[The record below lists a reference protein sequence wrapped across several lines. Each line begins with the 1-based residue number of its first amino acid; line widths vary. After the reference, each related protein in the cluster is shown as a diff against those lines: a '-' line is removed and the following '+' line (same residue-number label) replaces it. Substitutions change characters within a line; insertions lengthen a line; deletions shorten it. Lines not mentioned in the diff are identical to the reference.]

1 MAVIGARPATWLD
14 GLSGRLVPRS
24 RIRRPA
30 SSPGTR
36 RRTSHGARARREAIS
51 LPIVVLAIA
60 LAAVLGLFQIS
71 LSSNVAA
78 AGYSIDTLNGRL
90 AQLESDHQDLLYQ
103 IGQAQ
108 SPDRIAARAAALG
121 LSTLS
126 PDHIGFARP
135 SADLHP

>member
-1 MAVIGARPATWLD
+1 MAVTGARPATWLD
-14 GLSGRLVPRS
+14 GLSGRLVPPS
-24 RIRRPA
+24 RIRRAA
-30 SSPGTR
+30 SSARIG
-36 RRTSHGARARREAIS
+36 RRTSHGARVRRDAIG

-78 AGYSIDTLNGRL
+78 AGYSIDSLNVQL
-90 AQLESDHQDLLYQ
+90 TQLESDHQDLLYQ

-108 SPDRIAARAAALG
+108 SPDRIAERAAALG
-121 LSTLS
+121 LTTIS
-126 PDHIGFARP
+126 PDHIRFARP

>member
-1 MAVIGARPATWLD
+1 MAVTGARPATWLD
-14 GLSGRLVPRS
+14 GLTGRLVPPT
-24 RIRRPA
+24 RIRRAA
-30 SSPGTR
+30 SSAGIR
-36 RRTSHGARARREAIS
+36 GRTSHGARARRDAIG

-78 AGYSIDTLNGRL
+78 AGYSIDTLNAQL

-103 IGQAQ
+103 VGQAQ

-121 LSTLS
+121 LTILN

-135 SADLHP
+135 LADLHP